1 MDVRMSAGEGIATVL
16 ADAAREGLAAR
27 THLSLPQPECQAL
40 LADARRPVKKERTR
54 QRVAT
59 NGLVE
64 TLAKHFVA
72 VNGEQ
77 GHPVKLRGSTRAT
90 NPECGMNPDANR
102 LTAWTMRA
110 RWKID

>member
-1 MDVRMSAGEGIATVL
+1 MDVGMGAGEGITTVL
-16 ADAAREGLAAR
+16 ADAAGEELATR
-27 THLSLPQPECQAL
+27 THLTLPKPERQAL
-40 LADARRPVKKERTR
+40 LADACRPVKQERTR
-54 QRVAT
+54 KRVAT

-77 GHPVKLRGSTRAT
+77 GHPVKLRGNTPVT
-90 NPECGMNPDANR
+90 NPECGTNPDGFGAPR
-102 LTAWTMRA
+102 GHMRT

>member
-1 MDVRMSAGEGIATVL
+1 MDVRMGAGEGITTVL
-16 ADAAREGLAAR
+16 AHAAGEGLAAC
-27 THLSLPQPECQAL
+27 THQSLPQPECQAL

-90 NPECGMNPDANR
+90 NPACGMNPDGFGAPR
-102 LTAWTMRA
+102 GHMRT